1 LSTIY
6 STGDKREFFS
16 NFTSFEQSFFQN
28 LQFFEPGHTNN
39 DTSKSKK
46 PGILQISVALC
57 FVSVNTG
64 DRILSRKRW

>member
-1 LSTIY
+1 VINVN
-6 STGDKREFFS
+6 FFPILRHS
-16 NFTSFEQSFFQN
+16 NKASFKICNFLNQVIRTTT
-28 LQFFEPGHTNN
+28 PA
-39 DTSKSKK
+39 KVRK